1 MRSKNWSTGRST
13 LWTGATIQSK
23 REKGQQRT
31 LVFMWSTMSSCPGPS
46 IAHEVAS
53 KLQKL
58 LAGSERSYTIIADAA
73 ESPVTV

>member
-1 MRSKNWSTGRST
+1 

-31 LVFMWSTMSSCPGPS
+31 LVFMWSTMSSCPRPS
-46 IAHEVAS
+46 TAHEVAS

-58 LAGSERSYTIIADAA
+58 LAGSERSYTFIADAA